1 MTKEIPDLNGS
12 MRNYYR
18 EQILKGIEDHYRNT
32 DDFKNGG
39 KLVLDKR
46 DEKHIKYVVDQVMS
60 MTGHAEDVTDEMRK
74 TMITTTINFAV
85 NNIVQDAAIQS
96 YGGTDGDTDWYKCN

>member
-18 EQILKGIEDHYRNT
+18 KQILNGIEDHYRNT
-32 DDFKNGG
+32 DDFKNGA
-39 KLVLDKR
+39 KLVLEES
-46 DEKHIKYVVDQVMS
+46 DEQHIKFVVDQVMA
-60 MTGHAEDVTDEMRK
+60 MTGHDKDITDEMRK

-96 YGGTDGDTDWYKCN
+96 YGGKDGNTD